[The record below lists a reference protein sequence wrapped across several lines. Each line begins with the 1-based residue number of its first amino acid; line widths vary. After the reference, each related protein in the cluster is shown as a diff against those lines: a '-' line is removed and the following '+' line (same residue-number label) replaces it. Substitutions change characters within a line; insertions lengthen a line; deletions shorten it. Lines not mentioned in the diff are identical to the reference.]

1 MLDLTQ
7 MFSGYEIAHGIIGG
21 LFIGFVYAL
30 LSAGFSLTW
39 GVTRVIN
46 LAHSAFAL
54 IGSYITLTLLQ
65 LAGIDPLLSIIVIVP
80 FLFVLGLG
88 MHYFIIKPTAKRTR
102 DITSAS
108 MVLCFGLFMIVE
120 NLLVVIFKS
129 DDRVLHSRYS
139 DVSFPIGPISVAL
152 TSVISLGIA
161 VIALIAIYFFLN
173 RTYMGKAVR
182 AVWQDREGA
191 MLSGINVESVTAI
204 TYGISLAT
212 AGVAGLCL
220 VLMYSVTPYIGFSW
234 LVFVFLIAIMGG
246 LGSIAGVTVGGLIVG
261 MIVSLGSVFI
271 PFAFINL
278 VLFVLL
284 IIVLLIKPS
293 GLFRR

>member
-1 MLDLTQ
+1 ML
-7 MFSGYEIAHGIIGG
+7 SGYEFIHGLIGG
-21 LFIGFVYAL
+21 IFVGAVYAL

-46 LAHSAFAL
+46 LAHAAFAL

-65 LAGIDPLLSIIVIVP
+65 MAGIDPLVSIIFIVP
-80 FLFVLGLG
+80 LLFLMGLGL
-88 MHYFIIKPTAKRTR
+88 HYYIIKPTAKRTR
-102 DITSAS
+102 DITGAS
-108 MVLCFGLFMIVE
+108 MVLCFGLFMIIE

-139 DVSFPIGPISVAL
+139 DVVFHMGPVSLAL
-152 TSVISLGIA
+152 TSVISLVLAAISLI
-161 VIALIAIYFFLN
+161 VIYAFLN
-173 RTYMGKAVR
+173 RTYIGKAVR

-212 AGVAGLCL
+212 AGIAGLCL
-220 VLMYSVTPYIGFSW
+220 VLMYSVTPYIAFSW
-234 LVFVFLIAIMGG
+234 LVFVFLIAILGG
-246 LGSIAGVTVGGLIVG
+246 LGSIIGVTVGGLIVG
-261 MIVSLGSVFI
+261 LIVSLGTVFI
-271 PFAFINL
+271 PFAYINL

>member
-1 MLDLTQ
+1 ML
-7 MFSGYEIAHGIIGG
+7 SGYEIAHGLIGG
-21 LFIGFVYAL
+21 IFVGAVYAL

-46 LAHSAFAL
+46 LAHAAFAL

-65 LAGIDPLLSIIVIVP
+65 MAGIDPLVSILFIVP
-80 FLFVLGLG
+80 LLFLMGLGL
-88 MHYFIIKPTAKRTR
+88 HYFIVKPTARRTR
-102 DITSAS
+102 DITGAS
-108 MVLCFGLFMIVE
+108 MVLCFGLFMIIE

-139 DVSFPIGPISVAL
+139 DISFHIGPISVAL
-152 TSVISLGIA
+152 TSVIGL
-161 VIALIAIYFFLN
+161 VIAAISLVIIYFFLN
-173 RTYMGKAVR
+173 RTYTGKAVR

-204 TYGISLAT
+204 TYGLSLAT

-220 VLMYSVTPYIGFSW
+220 VLMYSVTPYIAFSW

-246 LGSIAGVTVGGLIVG
+246 LGSILGATAGGLIVG
-261 MIVSLGSVFI
+261 LIVSLGSVFI

-278 VLFVLL
+278 VLFILL

>member
-1 MLDLTQ
+1 ML
-7 MFSGYEIAHGIIGG
+7 SWYEIAHGLIGG
-21 LFIGFVYAL
+21 IFVAAAYAL

-46 LAHSAFAL
+46 LAHAAFAL
-54 IGSYITLTLLQ
+54 LGSYITLTLLEI
-65 LAGIDPLLSIIVIVP
+65 AGIDPLVSTVFIVP
-80 FLFVLGLG
+80 LLFLLGLG
-88 MHYFIIKPTAKRTR
+88 LHYFIIKPTAKRTR
-102 DITSAS
+102 DITGAS
-108 MVLCFGLFMIVE
+108 MVLSFGLFMIIE
-120 NLLVVIFKS
+120 NLLVIMFKS

-139 DVSFPIGPISVAL
+139 DISLAIGPISVAL
-152 TSVISLGIA
+152 TSIISLAIA
-161 VIALIAIYFFLN
+161 AVSLVIIYFFLN
-173 RTYMGKAVR
+173 RTYTGKAVR

-191 MLSGINVESVTAI
+191 MLSGINVEGVTAI
-204 TYGISLAT
+204 TYGLSLAT

-220 VLMYSVTPYIGFSW
+220 VLMYSVTPFISFSW

-246 LGSIAGVTVGGLIVG
+246 LGSILGVTVGGLIVG
-261 MIVSLGSVFI
+261 LIVSLGSVFI
-271 PFAFINL
+271 PLAYINL

>member
-1 MLDLTQ
+1 
-7 MFSGYEIAHGIIGG
+7 MFSGYEIAHGLIGG
-21 LFIGFVYAL
+21 VFVGFVYAL
-30 LSAGFSLTW
+30 LAAGFSLTW

-54 IGSYITLTLLQ
+54 VGSYITLTLLQ
-65 LAGIDPLLSIIVIVP
+65 LAGIDPLVSIIFIVP
-80 FLFVLGLG
+80 LLFMMGLG
-88 MHYFIIKPTAKRTR
+88 MHHYIIKPTARRTR

-120 NLLVVIFKS
+120 NLLVVIFSS
-129 DDRVLHSRYS
+129 DDKVLHSRYS
-139 DVSFPIGPISVAL
+139 DISFPIGPISVAL
-152 TSVISLGIA
+152 TSVISLVVAIISLA
-161 VIALIAIYFFLN
+161 VIYFFLN
-173 RTYMGKAVR
+173 RTYTGKAVR

-204 TYGISLAT
+204 TYGMSLAT

-234 LVFVFLIAIMGG
+234 MIFVFLIAILGG
-246 LGSIAGVTVGGLIVG
+246 LGSIIGVTVGGLIVG
-261 MIVSLGSVFI
+261 LIVSLGSAFI
-271 PFAFINL
+271 PLAYINL

>member
-1 MLDLTQ
+1 
-7 MFSGYEIAHGIIGG
+7 MFSGYEIAHGLIGG
-21 LFIGFVYAL
+21 IFVGFVYAL

-65 LAGIDPLLSIIVIVP
+65 MAGIDPLLSAIVIIP

-88 MHYFIIKPTAKRTR
+88 MHYFIIKPTAKRTK
-102 DITSAS
+102 DITGAS

-120 NLLVVIFKS
+120 NLLVIIFKS

-139 DVSFPIGPISVAL
+139 DLSFPIGPISVAM

-161 VIALIAIYFFLN
+161 VISLIVIYFFLN
-173 RTYMGKAVR
+173 RTYTGKAVR
-182 AVWQDREGA
+182 AVWQDRDGA

-212 AGVAGLCL
+212 AGIAGLCM

-246 LGSIAGVTVGGLIVG
+246 LGSIIGVTVGGMIVG
-261 MIVSLGSVFI
+261 LIVSLGSVFI
-271 PFAFINL
+271 PFAYINL

>member
-1 MLDLTQ
+1 MS
-7 MFSGYEIAHGIIGG
+7 SGYEIVHGLIGG
-21 LFIGFVYAL
+21 LFVGAVYAL

-54 IGSYITLTLLQ
+54 IGSYITLTLLAM
-65 LAGIDPLLSIIVIVP
+65 AGIDPLISILFIVP
-80 FLFVLGLG
+80 LLFVMGLGL
-88 MHYFIIKPTAKRTR
+88 HYFIIKPTARRTR

-108 MVLCFGLFMIVE
+108 MVLCFGLFMIIE

-129 DDRVLHSRYS
+129 DDRVLHSRYYDMS
-139 DVSFPIGPISVAL
+139 VHIGPISVAL
-152 TSVISLGIA
+152 TSVLSL
-161 VIALIAIYFFLN
+161 VIAAIGLVVIYFLLN
-173 RTYMGKAVR
+173 RTYTGKAVR

-191 MLSGINVESVTAI
+191 MLSGINVERVTAI
-204 TYGISLAT
+204 TYGLSLST

-234 LVFVFLIAIMGG
+234 LVFVFLISIMGG
-246 LGSIAGVTVGGLIVG
+246 LGSIIGVTVGGLIVG
-261 MIVSLGSVFI
+261 LIVSLGTAFI
-271 PFAFINL
+271 PFAYINL

-284 IIVLLIKPS
+284 IIVLLIKPE